1 MTKQIFPFIFI
12 FSLILSAQKI
22 PKNFLLEKANNSSEM
37 SVEENPAS
45 NSINDILVVGDTIW
59 LGTSRGLSQSTD
71 NGSTWKN
78 YYNTSEFGTES
89 ITALLYAKG
98 VIFASTAHS
107 IEKDGASLPE
117 GSGFRFSSDNG
128 ITWKTVAQPID
139 DSGDSS
145 VVYGKNILR
154 ALPVTVAVQNIIY
167 DFAFAGNKIWIA
179 TFAGGLR
186 SVSFDSLIANVN
198 AKWSRTVLPPDY
210 LPSIKPS
217 DSLSFTIQPVA
228 GKFGKEEYLNYRL
241 FSLIAAD
248 DSTLYAG
255 TANGINKTTN
265 AFLPADSMSWEKFN
279 HQSDQANPI
288 SGNFIVALGYNK
300 LLKAVFAA
308 SWKANDQ
315 NEFYAVSY
323 SRDGGTNWITT
334 LHGEKPHNFASD
346 KNSVIVTTD
355 NGIYLNEIS
364 TLNSWLNAGSIVDK
378 KTGLVLQTSVF
389 YSAAFANNGNTV
401 WAGSEDGLVK
411 NEMPGYNWS
420 DDWTILYASQ
430 PLSKKDDT
438 YAFPNPFSPKM
449 EKVKIKYNTGGNSKK
464 VTIRILNFGMSCL
477 RTLVQNV
484 ERGNPAHV
492 INAPNSDGIN
502 GVIDYWDGRDDYG
515 SVVPNGVYF
524 YRVEIDGE
532 DPQFGKIMVI
542 Q

>member
-1 MTKQIFPFIFI
+1 MRIKIALFIFLAALPNI
-12 FSLILSAQKI
+12 SAQS
-22 PKNFLLEKANNSSEM
+22 LLKTFEINNVSAFSS
-37 SVEENPAS
+37 ENPAS
-45 NSINDILVVGDTIW
+45 NSINDILVIGDTIW
-59 LGTSRGLSQSTD
+59 LGTSRGLSQTTD
-71 NGSTWKN
+71 NGNSWKN
-78 YYNTSEFGTES
+78 YYNSAEFGTES
-89 ITALLYAKG
+89 VTALLYVKG
-98 VIFASTAHS
+98 VLFASTAHS
-107 IEKDGASLPE
+107 IEKDGSSFPE
-117 GSGFRFSSDNG
+117 GSGIRFSSDNG
-128 ITWKTVAQPID
+128 ITWQSVSQPLD
-139 DSGDSS
+139 DAGDSS
-145 VVYGKNILR
+145 VTYGKNILR

-186 SVSFDSLIANVN
+186 SVSFDSLLINVN
-198 AKWSRTVLPPDY
+198 TKWSRTVLPPDH
-210 LPSIKPS
+210 LSSVKPS
-217 DSLSFTIQPVA
+217 DTLSFTMQPVA

-241 FSLIAAD
+241 FSLVAAD
-248 DSTLYAG
+248 DSTLYVG
-255 TANGINKTTN
+255 TANGINKTPN
-265 AFLPADSMSWEKFN
+265 AFLPADSISWEKYN

-288 SGNFIVALGYNK
+288 SGNFIVALGYNT

-334 LHGEKPHNFASD
+334 LQGEKPHNIASD

-378 KTGLVLQTSVF
+378 KTGLALQTSVF
-389 YSAAFANNGNTV
+389 YSAAFANNGTTV

-411 NEMPGYNWS
+411 NEMPGYNWTN
-420 DDWTILYASQ
+420 DWTIFFASQ
-430 PLSKKDDT
+430 PLAKKDDT

-449 EKVKIKYNTGGNSKK
+449 EKVKIKYNTGGSSKK
-464 VTIRILNFGMSCL
+464 VTIRILDFGMNCL
-477 RTLVQNV
+477 RTLIQNV

>member
-1 MTKQIFPFIFI
+1 MRIKIALFIFLVALPNI
-12 FSLILSAQKI
+12 SAQS
-22 PKNFLLEKANNSSEM
+22 FLKTFELNNVSAFSS
-37 SVEENPAS
+37 ENPAS
-45 NSINDILVVGDTIW
+45 NSINDILVIGDTIW
-59 LGTSRGLSQSTD
+59 LGTSRGLSQTTD
-71 NGSTWKN
+71 NGNSWKN
-78 YYNTSEFGTES
+78 YYNSAEFGTES
-89 ITALLYAKG
+89 VTALLYVKG
-98 VIFASTAHS
+98 VIFTSTAHS
-107 IEKDGASLPE
+107 IEKDGSSLPE
-117 GSGFRFSSDNG
+117 GSGIRFSSDNG
-128 ITWKTVAQPID
+128 MTWLTVPQPID
-139 DSGDSS
+139 DAGDSS
-145 VVYGKNILR
+145 VIYGKNVLR

-186 SVSFDSLIANVN
+186 SVSFDSLITNVN

-210 LPSIKPS
+210 LSSVKPS
-217 DSLSFTIQPVA
+217 DTLAFTMQPVA

-241 FSLIAAD
+241 FSLVAAD
-248 DSTLYAG
+248 DSTLYVG

-265 AFLPADSMSWEKFN
+265 AFLPADSISWEKYN

-323 SRDGGTNWITT
+323 SRDGGTNWSTT

-378 KTGLVLQTSVF
+378 KTGLALQTSVF
-389 YSAAFANNGNTV
+389 YSAAFAKNGNTV

-411 NEMPGYNWS
+411 NEMPGYNWTN
-420 DDWTILYASQ
+420 DWTIFFASQ
-430 PLSKKDDT
+430 PLEKKDDT

-449 EKVKIKYNTGGNSKK
+449 EKVKIKYNTGGSSKK
-464 VTIRILNFGMSCL
+464 VTIRILDFGMNCL
-477 RTLVQNV
+477 RTLIQNV
-484 ERGNPAHV
+484 ERGNPVHV

>member
-1 MTKQIFPFIFI
+1 MRIKIALFIFLVALPNI
-12 FSLILSAQKI
+12 SAQT
-22 PKNFLLEKANNSSEM
+22 FLKTFEIDNTTASGS
-37 SVEENPAS
+37 ENPAS

-71 NGSTWKN
+71 NGASWKN
-78 YYNTSEFGTES
+78 YYNSAEFGTES
-89 ITALLYAKG
+89 VTALLYVKG
-98 VIFASTAHS
+98 VLFASTAHS
-107 IEKDGASLPE
+107 IEKDGSSFPE
-117 GSGFRFSSDNG
+117 GSGIRFSSDNG
-128 ITWKTVAQPID
+128 ITWRLVSQPLD
-139 DSGDSS
+139 DAGDSS
-145 VVYGKNILR
+145 VTYGKNILR

-186 SVSFDSLIANVN
+186 SVSFDSLLANVN

-210 LPSIKPS
+210 LSSVKPS
-217 DSLSFTIQPVA
+217 DTLSFTMQPVA

-241 FSLIAAD
+241 FSLVAAD
-248 DSTLYAG
+248 DSILYAG

-265 AFLPADSMSWEKFN
+265 AFLPADSISWEKFN

-288 SGNFIVALGYNK
+288 SGNFIVALGYNT
-300 LLKAVFAA
+300 LLKTVFAA

-323 SRDGGTNWITT
+323 SRDGGTNWSTT

-378 KTGLVLQTSVF
+378 RTGLALQTSVF
-389 YSAAFANNGNTV
+389 YSAAFANNGNSV

-411 NEMPGYNWS
+411 NEMPGYNWTN
-420 DDWTILYASQ
+420 DWTIFFASQ
-430 PLSKKDDT
+430 PLAKKDDT

-449 EKVKIKYNTGGNSKK
+449 EKVKIKYNTGGSSKK
-464 VTIRILNFGMSCL
+464 VTIRILDFGMNCL
-477 RTLVQNV
+477 RTLIQNV

>member
-1 MTKQIFPFIFI
+1 MRIYIAFFILLV
-12 FSLILSAQKI
+12 SLQNISAQS
-22 PKNFLLEKANNSSEM
+22 FLKTYELNNVSAFSS
-37 SVEENPAS
+37 ENPAS

-71 NGSTWKN
+71 NGLSWKN
-78 YYNTSEFGTES
+78 YYNSSEFGTES
-89 ITALLYAKG
+89 VTALLYANG
-98 VIFASTAHS
+98 VLFASTAHS
-107 IEKDGASLPE
+107 IEKDGSSLPE
-117 GSGFRFSSDNG
+117 GSGIRFSTDNG
-128 ITWKTVAQPID
+128 ITWKSVPQPID

-167 DFAFAGNKIWIA
+167 DIAFAGNKIWIA

-186 SVSFDSLIANVN
+186 SVSFDSLVTNVN
-198 AKWSRTVLPPDY
+198 TRWSRTILPPDH
-210 LPSIKPS
+210 LSSVKPS
-217 DSLSFTIQPVA
+217 DTLSFTLQPVA

-241 FSLIAAD
+241 FSLVASD

-265 AFLPADSMSWEKFN
+265 AFLPADSISWEKYN
-279 HQSDQANPI
+279 HQSDQVNPI

-300 LLKAVFAA
+300 LLKAVLAA

-323 SRDGGTNWITT
+323 SRDGGTNWNTT

-355 NGIYLNEIS
+355 NGIFLNEIS

-378 KTGLVLQTSVF
+378 KTGLALQTSVF

-420 DDWTILYASQ
+420 DNWTILYASQ
-430 PLSKKDDT
+430 PLSKNDDT

-449 EKVKIKYNTGGNSKK
+449 EKVKIKYNTGGASKK
-464 VTIRILNFGMSCL
+464 VTIRILDFGMNCL
-477 RTLVQNV
+477 KTLIQNV
-484 ERGNPAHV
+484 DRGNPAHV
-492 INAPNSDGIN
+492 INAPNSNGIN
-502 GVIDYWDGRDDYG
+502 GVIDYWDGRDEYG

-524 YRVEIDGE
+524 YRVEIEGE

>member
-323 SRDGGTNWITT
+323 SRDGGLNWNTT
-334 LHGEKPHNFASD
+334 LHGEKSHNFASD

-477 RTLVQNV
+477 RTLIQNV
-484 ERGNPAHV
+484 ERGNPAHM
-492 INAPNSDGIN
+492 INAPNSEGIN

-524 YRVEIDGE
+524 YRVEIEGQ

>member
-1 MTKQIFPFIFI
+1 MRIHIAYFILVI
-12 FSLILSAQKI
+12 GLQNISAQS
-22 PKNFLLEKANNSSEM
+22 FLKTFELNHVSTLNS
-37 SVEENPAS
+37 ENPAS

-71 NGSTWKN
+71 NGATWKN
-78 YYNTSEFGTES
+78 YYNSSEFGTES
-89 ITALLYAKG
+89 VTALLYAKG

-107 IEKDGASLPE
+107 IEKDGSSLPE
-117 GSGFRFSSDNG
+117 GSGIRFSSDNG
-128 ITWKTVAQPID
+128 ITWKSVTQPID

-145 VVYGKNILR
+145 VVYGKNVLR

-186 SVSFDSLIANVN
+186 SVLLDSLIANEN
-198 AKWSRTVLPPDY
+198 AKWSRTILPPDY
-210 LPSIKPS
+210 LSSIKPS
-217 DSLSFTIQPVA
+217 DTLSFTLQPVA

-241 FSLIAAD
+241 FSLVAVD
-248 DSTLYAG
+248 DSTIYVG
-255 TANGINKTTN
+255 TANGINKSTN
-265 AFLPADSMSWEKFN
+265 VFLPSDSISWEKYN

-300 LLKAVFAA
+300 VLKSVFAA

-323 SRDGGTNWITT
+323 SRDGGINWNTT

-355 NGIYLNEIS
+355 NGIFLNEIS

-378 KTGLVLQTSVF
+378 KTGLALQTSVF

-420 DDWTILYASQ
+420 DNWTILYASQ

-449 EKVKIKYNTGGNSKK
+449 EKVKIKYNTGGTSKK
-464 VTIRILNFGMSCL
+464 VTIRILDFGMNCL
-477 RTLVQNV
+477 KTLIQNV
-484 ERGNPAHV
+484 DRGNQVHV

-502 GVIDYWDGRDDYG
+502 GVIDYWDGRDEYG

>member
-1 MTKQIFPFIFI
+1 MRIYIVFFILLI
-12 FSLILSAQKI
+12 SLQNISAQS
-22 PKNFLLEKANNSSEM
+22 FLKTYELNNVSAFSS
-37 SVEENPAS
+37 ENPAS

-71 NGSTWKN
+71 NGLSWKN
-78 YYNTSEFGTES
+78 YYNSSEFGTES
-89 ITALLYAKG
+89 VTALLYANG
-98 VIFASTAHS
+98 VLFASTAHS
-107 IEKDGASLPE
+107 IEKDGSSLPE
-117 GSGFRFSSDNG
+117 GSGIRFSADNG
-128 ITWKTVAQPID
+128 ITWKSVAQPID

-186 SVSFDSLIANVN
+186 SVSFDSLITNVN
-198 AKWSRTVLPPDY
+198 TRWSRTILPPDY
-210 LPSIKPS
+210 LSSVKPS
-217 DSLSFTIQPVA
+217 DTLSFTLQPVA

-241 FSLIAAD
+241 FSLVAAD

-265 AFLPADSMSWEKFN
+265 AFLPADSISWEKYN
-279 HQSDQANPI
+279 HQSEQANPI

-323 SRDGGTNWITT
+323 SRDGGTNWNTT

-355 NGIYLNEIS
+355 NGIFLNEIS

-378 KTGLVLQTSVF
+378 KTGLALQTSVF

-420 DDWTILYASQ
+420 DNWTILYASQ

-449 EKVKIKYNTGGNSKK
+449 EKVKIKYNTGGTSKK
-464 VTIRILNFGMSCL
+464 VTIRILDFGMNCL
-477 RTLVQNV
+477 KTLVQNV
-484 ERGNPAHV
+484 DRGNPAHV

-502 GVIDYWDGRDDYG
+502 GVIDYWDGRDEYG
-515 SVVPNGVYF
+515 NVVPNGVYF

>member
-1 MTKQIFPFIFI
+1 MKLIIAAFIFLLTVQNI
-12 FSLILSAQKI
+12 FSQS
-22 PKNFLLEKANNSSEM
+22 LLKTFELNNLNQSNVSG
-37 SVEENPAS
+37 SENPAS
-45 NSINDILVVGDTIW
+45 NSINDILVAGDTIW
-59 LGTSRGLSQSTD
+59 LGTSRGLSQSID
-71 NGSTWKN
+71 NGTSWKN
-78 YYNTSEFGTES
+78 YYNSAEFGTES
-89 ITALLYAKG
+89 VTALLYVKG

-107 IEKDGASLPE
+107 IEKDGSSFPE
-117 GSGFRFSSDNG
+117 GSGIRFSSDNG
-128 ITWKTVAQPID
+128 ITWQVVSQPLD
-139 DSGDSS
+139 DAGDSS
-145 VVYGKNILR
+145 VTYGKNILR

-186 SVSFDSLIANVN
+186 SVSFDSLIANRN

-210 LPSIKPS
+210 LYSVKPS
-217 DSLSFTIQPVA
+217 DTLSFTLQPVA

-241 FSLIAAD
+241 FSLAAAD

-255 TANGINKTTN
+255 TADGVNKTTN
-265 AFLPADSMSWEKFN
+265 AFLPADSISWEKYN
-279 HQSDQANPI
+279 HQRDQENPI

-300 LLKAVFAA
+300 LFKTVFAA

-323 SRDGGTNWITT
+323 SRDGGTNWNTT

-346 KNSVIVTTD
+346 KNSVVVSTD
-355 NGIYLNEIS
+355 NGIFLNEIS
-364 TLNSWLNAGSIVDK
+364 SFNSWLNAGSIVDK
-378 KTGLVLQTSVF
+378 KSGLTLQTSIF

-401 WAGSEDGLVK
+401 WAGSEDGLVR

-420 DDWTILYASQ
+420 DDWTIFYASQ
-430 PLSKKDDT
+430 PLSKKEDS

-449 EKVKIKYNTGGNSKK
+449 EKVKIKYSTGGLSKK
-464 VTIRILNFGMSCL
+464 VTIRILDFGMNCL
-477 RTLVQNV
+477 RTLIQNV

-492 INAPNSDGIN
+492 INAPNNEGIN

-524 YRVEIDGE
+524 YRVEIDGQI
-532 DPQFGKIMVI
+532 PQFGKIMVI